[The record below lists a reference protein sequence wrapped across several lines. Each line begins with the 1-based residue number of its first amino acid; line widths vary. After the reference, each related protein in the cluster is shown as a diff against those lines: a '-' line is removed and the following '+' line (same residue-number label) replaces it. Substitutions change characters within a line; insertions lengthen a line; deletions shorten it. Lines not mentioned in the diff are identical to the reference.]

1 MVSRR
6 LASGVAPARHTEMI
20 PMAAKKVSAKARAA
34 ARKQRDK
41 WKMKRWY
48 TIRAPRH
55 PWDFK
60 NIGETLGESDEH
72 IIGRVYQMTLQE
84 FNGDFTKM
92 HVILK
97 FRVKECVGQDALTT
111 FVGHHHQTDHSR
123 RQIRR
128 YRGKID
134 DVVDVVTT
142 DGFLVRLKPLTITQ
156 KRVQTSVKQVMRS
169 KTREVLIGFA
179 SKNSYSKLQQAILG
193 GELEEDIRKA
203 IKPIYPIRSVAI
215 RKSQLLQEGVVVEK
229 GPTLDEIHAE
239 EARQESE
246 LKAKKAAAIAAAM
259 EEEESPSILDAAEAL
274 EPESEKSN
282 AQNEESSEEEET
294 IEEESSEDSPDY
306 NSMTVAELKEL
317 LKAAGKPVSG
327 KKADL
332 IERLNS

>member
-1 MVSRR
+1 M
-6 LASGVAPARHTEMI
+6 
-20 PMAAKKVSAKARAA
+20 AKKVSAKGRAL

-60 NIGETLGESDEH
+60 NIGETLGESDES
-72 IIGRVYQMTLQE
+72 IVGRVYEMTLQE

-92 HVILK
+92 HVILR
-97 FRVKECVGQDALTT
+97 FRVHECVGQDALTT
-111 FVGHHHQTDHSR
+111 FIGHHHQTDHTR

-142 DGFLVRLKPLTITQ
+142 DGYLVRLKPLIITQ

-169 KTREVLIGFA
+169 KTRELLLGYA
-179 SKNSYSKLQQAILG
+179 AKNTYSKIQESILG

-203 IKPIYPIRSVAI
+203 VKPVYPIKSVAI
-215 RKSQLLQEGVVVEK
+215 RKSQLLQSGVVTEK

-239 EARQESE
+239 EKRVAAE
-246 LKAKKAAAIAAAM
+246 LKAKKAAALEAAM
-259 EEEESPSILDAAEAL
+259 EEEDEEESPSILDAAEAM
-274 EPESEKSN
+274 EPESEKQDTVEDAPAVEEPAAEVVEEVSE
-282 AQNEESSEEEET
+282 NEENEEGESEAV
-294 IEEESSEDSPDY
+294 DY
-306 NSMTVAELKEL
+306 SSMTVAELKEL

-332 IERLNS
+332 ISRLEE